1 MPNSFDAKTTF
12 MLAPQR
18 HGSNKSQAL
27 LSTHHDSMFG
37 PFPPVLRH
45 RFLPLQTVLGDGLI
59 EAMVANANLSPR
71 PLSPADDRSISARAV
86 REVMNEK
93 RLPLTVLG
101 IMSGLYR
108 VGAIREGRGE
118 ARILCKSPDN
128 LEFFEEIT
136 THVADADFIH
146 VVRDPRGVWNSGRGT
161 PRGPQTP
168 HAAAES
174 WNDYHGKVAE
184 LSEHFPIHTLRFED
198 LLTDPAAE
206 LREACIFLGI
216 PFDSAMLDAHNSL
229 GARIAARS
237 NQELWGNLDKP
248 IVPERARAWESE
260 LADQE
265 VEIVEN
271 VCASLMRRFGYER
284 TKAERSLTQAD
295 VDFEPIATAPDER
308 ADPRHEQIAHLRELY
323 RASGLRF

>member
-1 MPNSFDAKTTF
+1 MPNPFYAKTTF

-45 RFLPLQTVLGDGLI
+45 RFVPLQAVLGDGLI

-71 PLSPADDRSISARAV
+71 PLSPADDRGITTREV
-86 REVMNEK
+86 REVMKEES
-93 RLPLTVLG
+93 LPLTVLG
-101 IMSGLYR
+101 IISGLYR
-108 VGAIREGRGE
+108 AGAIREGCAE

-128 LEFFEEIT
+128 LAFFEEIT
-136 THVADADFIH
+136 SSVADADFLH

-174 WNDYHGKVAE
+174 WNDYHGRVAE

-198 LLTDPAAE
+198 LLTHPVVE
-206 LREACIFLGI
+206 LRKACTFLNI
-216 PFDSAMLDAHNSL
+216 PFDSAMLDAHDSL
-229 GARIAARS
+229 GARAAARS
-237 NQELWGNLDKP
+237 SQELWGNLDKP
-248 IVPERARAWESE
+248 IVSERASAWETE
-260 LADQE
+260 LADLE
-265 VEIVEN
+265 VEIVEIL
-271 VCASLMRRFGYER
+271 CADLMHHFGYER
-284 TKAERSLTQAD
+284 TKAVRPLTQAD
-295 VDFEPIATAPDER
+295 VDLKPVATVPGES
-308 ADPRHEQIAHLRELY
+308 ADPRHEQIAHLRKLY
-323 RASGLRF
+323 RASGLTF